1 MRAGGRSAGG
11 QGAALIALLAGL
23 ATAGWPMAAGAAAPI
38 AAVEADRQ
46 ALVQGL
52 QAQYEVA
59 LIRERKIADDR
70 ETELIATLESR
81 LKAARVQAD
90 AAKGDARAAN
100 AALALARAD
109 YANLAGQ
116 IAQKDPATATDV
128 AVYHAQAE
136 GDAAQASPAK
146 LAALQR
152 FADGDR
158 IGAWPIIDALIGEEM
173 KTAAADQQAR
183 DLRRLGSL
191 RDVMRVHG
199 EATTADVLDL
209 YDKAAAL
216 DPSHFKTQ
224 IDRARLARDLG
235 ELSRARSA
243 AAEAAQVA
251 TTDQERA
258 TAQRVIGEVAGAQH
272 DFVVARQAFDD
283 ALATFNRLAA
293 NDPAPLMQG
302 NVASVLQDKGDLLVL
317 TGDYT
322 AARDAFSDSLA
333 IRRKLAD
340 ASPTDAVLQ
349 DAVTSAYQRL
359 GDLDEKLGDL
369 KGARGDFDAGLAI
382 RQRLSAADPTNTD
395 LQYYTSAFMRR
406 LGDLAAKQ
414 GDFAAARKAYED
426 CLAIRQRLSTADPSS
441 AQLKSAVA
449 LDLEDLAGVAFS
461 QNDLATARADYDQCL
476 AIRRRLV
483 AADPTNAAMQQLVL
497 RALARAARVAGADV
511 SWQDVA
517 AQYAKIEKAG
527 QLTPGDEKVLEALRF
542 HGLAEGL

>member
-1 MRAGGRSAGG
+1 MRAGGRNAGG
-11 QGAALIALLAGL
+11 GTLTLIALLAGL
-23 ATAGWPMAAGAAAPI
+23 AAAAPTAVAAAAPI

-81 LKAARVQAD
+81 LRAARAQAD
-90 AAKGDARAAN
+90 SAKGDARAAN
-100 AALALARAD
+100 AALALARTD
-109 YANLAGQ
+109 YAKLAGQ

-128 AVYHAQAE
+128 AAYHAQAE

-158 IGAWPIIDALIGEEM
+158 VGAWPIIQALIDAEM
-173 KTAAADQQAR
+173 KTAAPDQQAR

-209 YDKAAAL
+209 YDRAAAL

-224 IDRARLARDLG
+224 VDRARLARDLG
-235 ELSRARSA
+235 ELTRARSA
-243 AAEAAQVA
+243 AAEAANVA
-251 TTDQERA
+251 TTELERA
-258 TAQRVIGEVAGAQH
+258 TAERVIGEVGAAQH

-283 ALATFNRLAA
+283 ALAILRRLAA
-293 NDPAPLMQG
+293 GDPAPQMQTDI
-302 NVASVLQDKGDLLVL
+302 ASVLQDKGDLLVL

-322 AARDAFSDSLA
+322 AARDAYSDSLA

-340 ASPTDAVLQ
+340 ASPADAVIQ

-395 LQYYTSAFMRR
+395 LQYYASAFMRR

-414 GDFAAARKAYED
+414 GDFVAARKAYED

-497 RALARAARVAGADV
+497 RALARAARIAGSDV